1 MSSRRS
7 TRIAVRGPSSSDFA
21 DGESSDSGPSGRSRA
36 RQSAISDDALAT
48 LSARGNVAASR
59 MARNRESARKSRA
72 GFSQRMA
79 TLQAEHQ
86 QLEESLSVTFARVS
100 AELGEDRAQLAAS
113 RAAEAARASFVDD
126 IPPKRASGSRTS
138 ITDEELR
145 RRAAAGDVSAER
157 MLSNR
162 ESARESR
169 RRKWESWNSQRLRT
183 EQVRASLRA
192 LQALCGSSSSPS
204 TVVRSP
210 GSPLRD
216 GLPSSR
222 DSVASVSTS
231 GPASVAGTED
241 RFGDPGSARLAALH
255 GAVEAAR
262 SASSAAPALP
272 IAPFP
277 SAATA
282 EPVAGAATP
291 SQFALI
297 VTPSDSAEVDGA

>member
-1 MSSRRS
+1 M
-7 TRIAVRGPSSSDFA
+7 P
-21 DGESSDSGPSGRSRA
+21 
-36 RQSAISDDALAT
+36 LAHCF
-48 LSARGNVAASR
+48 LPP
-59 MARNRESARKSRA
+59 
-72 GFSQRMA
+72 
-79 TLQAEHQ
+79 
-86 QLEESLSVTFARVS
+86 SLSLIFVSIARVPCRLADAFARVAS
-100 AELGEDRAQLAAS
+100 ELGEDRAQLAAT
-113 RAAEAARASFVDD
+113 RAAEAARTSFVDD

-169 RRKWESWNSQRLRT
+169 RRKWESWNSQRLLT

-192 LQALCGSSSSPS
+192 LQALSGSSSSPS

-241 RFGDPGSARLAALH
+241 RSRDIGSARLAALQ

-262 SASSAAPALP
+262 IGSSSAPALP

-277 SAATA
+277 SAVPVV
-282 EPVAGAATP
+282 PVAEAATP